1 MSDEVGMLLGA
12 GFEVHTTSGRGFT
25 PEEIAER
32 AIKDVIYIGD
42 QTHPAIRDQAR
53 EFSDRVKHVLIRSM
67 YEAIQSN
74 NTTLA
79 NKFTRAGHSELIPLL
94 YRRT

>member
-1 MSDEVGMLLGA
+1 MNDEIGMILGT

-42 QTHPAIRDQAR
+42 HTHPAIREQAH
-53 EFSDRVKHVLIRSM
+53 EYSEQIKRVMIRSM

-74 NTTLA
+74 TTTLV
-79 NKFTRAGHSELIPLL
+79 NKLTRAGHSELIPLL
-94 YRRT
+94 Y